1 MGFDSTFAAASEVSF
16 PRRPGWPCFG
26 FGNEHVNQDSP
37 NLLTKTLAFASV
49 AEIATALALV
59 VDPALVVR
67 LLLGVEATDLGIP
80 LARFLGIALFA
91 LGIACWP
98 NAQRSRHDTAAYRGM
113 LTYNTLVALFLAWVF
128 IAGHIGGVLLWPAVV
143 VHAVVTVLML
153 RTWIAEPRVPQSGNG
168 PQ

>member
-1 MGFDSTFAAASEVSF
+1 M
-16 PRRPGWPCFG
+16 
-26 FGNEHVNQDSP
+26 NQDSP

-59 VDPALVVR
+59 VDPALVLT
-67 LLLGVEATDLGIP
+67 LLLGAEATDLGIA

-98 NAQRSRHDTAAYRGM
+98 NTQRSRHDTAAYRGM

-128 IAGHIGGVLLWPAVV
+128 VTRHIGGALLWPAVV
-143 VHAVVTVLML
+143 VHAAVAVLML
-153 RTWIAEPRVPQSGNG
+153 RAWIAEPRVTVSGNG